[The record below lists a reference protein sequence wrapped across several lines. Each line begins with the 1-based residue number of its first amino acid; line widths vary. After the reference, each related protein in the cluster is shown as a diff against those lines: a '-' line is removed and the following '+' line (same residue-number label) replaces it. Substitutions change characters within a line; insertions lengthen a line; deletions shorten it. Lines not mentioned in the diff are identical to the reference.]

1 MSWFSRKFGKEASV
15 AYYTWHAG
23 AAAERC
29 GKARELDGTC
39 WVPGKDFKG
48 PPLKDGCTLPGG
60 CTCRALAV
68 RTDEAWGPG
77 NAAWIAKRGGLVTG
91 AQMDKFL
98 SS

>member
-23 AAAERC
+23 SAAERC

-39 WVPGKDFKG
+39 WVPEKDFKG
-48 PPLKDGCTLPGG
+48 PPLKDGCTMPGG

-68 RTDEAWGPG
+68 RVDEAWGPG
-77 NAAWIAKRGGLVTG
+77 NAAWIRKRNGLDRRADGQV
-91 AQMDKFL
+91 FL

>member
-23 AAAERC
+23 SAAERC

-39 WVPGKDFKG
+39 WVPEKDFKG
-48 PPLKDGCTLPGG
+48 PPLKDGCTMPGG

-68 RTDEAWGPG
+68 RVDEAWGPG
-77 NAAWIAKRGGLVTG
+77 NAAWIRKRNGLVTG